1 MQENQ
6 QPKQR
11 KLKTKSLDSL
21 KMSTPLLG
29 TWEEQ
34 LANLAKAGEKTQA
47 KEAAEADTKEVRRQF
62 EIWVMMNKTD
72 FAFIRYDLRLCFD
85 EFNLLAD
92 VNLSTWFLKESVLKY
107 F

>member
-47 KEAAEADTKEVRRQF
+47 KEAAEADTKEVRLQRQF
-62 EIWVMMNKTD
+62 EI
-72 FAFIRYDLRLCFD
+72 
-85 EFNLLAD
+85 
-92 VNLSTWFLKESVLKY
+92 
-107 F
+107 